1 LYKSWNATNF
11 ISKAIA
17 LQTITVIGAEEP
29 EQSGRTTN
37 RLPEH
42 ATKRLT
48 IHHASMDSKPDD
60 AVGVVVHHMWFPI
73 AME

>member
-1 LYKSWNATNF
+1 MQPTSSLSRLP
-11 ISKAIA
+11 SR
-17 LQTITVIGAEEP
+17 TITVIGAEVP
-29 EQSGRTTN
+29 EQSRRTSN

-48 IHHASMDSKPDD
+48 IHHTSMDSKPDD
-60 AVGVVVHHMWFPI
+60 AVGVVIHHVLFPI